1 MATSLTGNAMLW
13 YDTPTLRHLVILD
26 VKWVVDAATSFIRQY
41 NLKDHAENYERMAA
55 LDERARR
62 EEPGAWDL
70 LTKGSATLQRKVQHS
85 PPAAPTVHSLPTT
98 TTFTTYYHP
107 LVARS
112 CCASS
117 GRPRTSRTTRM
128 RSST

>member
-1 MATSLTGNAMLW
+1 MLW
-13 YDTPTLRHLVILD
+13 YDTPSLRHLVILD
-26 VKWVVDAATSFIRQY
+26 AKWVVDAATSFIRQY

-85 PPAAPTVHSLPTT
+85 PHPQHPQCNTT
-98 TTFTTYYHP
+98 TSTTHFP

>member
-1 MATSLTGNAMLW
+1 MLW

-26 VKWVVDAATSFIRQY
+26 VKWVVDAATSLIRQY
-41 NLKDHAENYERMAA
+41 DLEDHTENYKRMAA
-55 LDERARR
+55 LDERAKR
-62 EEPGAWDL
+62 EEKEAWDL
-70 LTKGSATLQRKVQHS
+70 LTKGSAILQRKVQHS
-85 PPAAPTVHSLPTT
+85 PHLQHPQCTT
-98 TTFTTYYHP
+98 STFTTPFP
-107 LVARS
+107 LIARS

>member
-1 MATSLTGNAMLW
+1 MTTFLTGNAMLW

-26 VKWVVDAATSFIRQY
+26 VKWVVDAATCFIRQY

-70 LTKGSATLQRKVQHS
+70 LTKGSAILQRKV
-85 PPAAPTVHSLPTT
+85 AA
-98 TTFTTYYHP
+98 TTFSTSSTQHPAFTLHHIRSSTYRRNTHHP
-107 LVARS
+107 LVSRS
-112 CCASS
+112 C
-117 GRPRTSRTTRM
+117 
-128 RSST
+128 

>member
-62 EEPGAWDL
+62 EEPQAWDK
-70 LTKGSATLQRKVQHS
+70 LTKGSAILQRKLLQAS
-85 PPAAPTVHSLPTT
+85 TFTAPTS
-98 TTFTTYYHP
+98 
-107 LVARS
+107 
-112 CCASS
+112 
-117 GRPRTSRTTRM
+117 
-128 RSST
+128 